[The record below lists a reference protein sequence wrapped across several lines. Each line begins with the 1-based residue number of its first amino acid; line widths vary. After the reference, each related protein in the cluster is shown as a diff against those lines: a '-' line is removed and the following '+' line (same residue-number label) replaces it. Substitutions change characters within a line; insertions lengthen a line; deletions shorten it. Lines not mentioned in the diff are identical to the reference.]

1 MDAACPGVGLRDSA
15 IHERMAPMQELA
27 APISFT
33 PERAT
38 APRRRG
44 RPREA
49 VPAHLAEA
57 MLAWVAD
64 GKPLRRWCA
73 LPGSVSVRAVHD
85 WLAKDPALAARYA
98 RARQAGFDAICEK
111 ILTLADTAQPNALH
125 LAWTRLRIRVLF
137 VLLERWFPR
146 GEREE

>member
-1 MDAACPGVGLRDSA
+1 
-15 IHERMAPMQELA
+15 MQELA

-44 RPREA
+44 RPRKA

-57 MLAWVAD
+57 MLEWVAD
-64 GKPLRRWCA
+64 GKPLRRWRDQ
-73 LPGSVSVRAVHD
+73 PGSVSVRAVHD
-85 WLAKDPALAARYA
+85 WLAKDPTLAARYA
-98 RARQAGFDAICEK
+98 WARQEGFDAICGK
-111 ILTLADTAQPNALH
+111 ILTLADTPYRTAVD

-146 GEREE
+146 AERKPPPGHGPDRGRIVRVSVSVS

>member
-1 MDAACPGVGLRDSA
+1 MTSAATGFPPARA
-15 IHERMAPMQELA
+15 
-27 APISFT
+27 ISFT
-33 PERAT
+33 REPHPG
-38 APRRRG
+38 PRRRG

-49 VPAHLAEA
+49 VPAQLAES

-73 LPGSVSVRAVHD
+73 QPGSVSVRAVHD

-98 RARQAGFDAICEK
+98 WARQEGFDAICEK

-137 VLLERWFPR
+137 VLLNRWLPR
-146 GEREE
+146 GALAAGTRCA